1 MCHFAHF
8 LAIKVL
14 LFGTEGR
21 HFLALTLFRGACATQ
36 IQMILT
42 VLLLHRQVVS
52 SPPFV
57 PPRLE
62 GVLPRLRKGPLLLGS
77 LICCFNLSQ
86 SCVEFGWINAFAIHA
101 QETETPAERRW
112 EGVPSWKKIA
122 DFPFSSTAA

>member
-21 HFLALTLFRGACATQ
+21 HFLALTPFRGACATQ
-36 IQMILT
+36 IQMIVID

-57 PPRLE
+57 PPKTRR
-62 GVLPRLRKGPLLLGS
+62 GTPKTPKRTPTSGKPHLLLQ
-77 LICCFNLSQ
+77 LISVMCRVWLDKRFCYPCSGDRDTSRKAVGRCTKLEED
-86 SCVEFGWINAFAIHA
+86 CRL
-101 QETETPAERRW
+101 PL
-112 EGVPSWKKIA
+112 
-122 DFPFSSTAA
+122 